1 MQTSDFQTL
10 RAPVETRGIGLHSG
24 AMIRARL
31 LPRDEIGIVVT
42 RLDLPDAPRVPATLS
57 CVSGTTHAT
66 TLQAGEACVA
76 TTEHLLAALWTSG
89 ITHCQIELDGPEVPI
104 LDGSAAG
111 WCRLLQAVGTR
122 VPDQSQANQS
132 ASNESAPAGKAPGAD
147 ARDADSVCA
156 RLPVWGLREPVW
168 VAQGDAFVLGLPHP
182 ELRVSVAVEYSPVY
196 VGRQSFDAVI
206 TRELFER
213 EIAPARTFTL
223 PEWLEPL
230 RAQGLIRGGSV
241 DNAVVLSAD
250 GPSSPFRF
258 VDEVARHK
266 TLDVLGDIALLFGAD
281 GGRLHAH
288 LIATRAGH
296 GAHRLWMEE
305 CLRRD
310 VLVRV
315 DE

>member
-1 MQTSDFQTL
+1 MQISDFQTL
-10 RAPVETRGIGLHSG
+10 RAPVETRGVGLHSG
-24 AMIRARL
+24 ALIGARL

-42 RLDLPDAPRVPATLS
+42 RVDLPGAPDVPATLS
-57 CVSGTTHAT
+57 CVTGTTHAT
-66 TLQAGEACVA
+66 TLQFGEACVS

-89 ITHCQIELDGPEVPI
+89 ITHCRIELDGPEVPI
-104 LDGSAAG
+104 LDGSAAD

-122 VPDQSQANQS
+122 APNESEANQG
-132 ASNESAPAGKAPGAD
+132 APNESLHDGKAPGAD
-147 ARDADSVCA
+147 ALDADLVRA
-156 RLPVWGLREPVW
+156 RRPLWGLREPVW
-168 VAQGDAFVLGLPHP
+168 IAQGDAFVLGLPHDA
-182 ELRVSVAVEYSPVY
+182 LRVSVAVEYVPVY

-206 TRELFER
+206 TREFFER

-223 PEWLEPL
+223 LEWLEPL

-241 DNAVVLSAD
+241 DNAVVLGAD
-250 GPSSPFRF
+250 GPSSPWRF
-258 VDEVARHK
+258 ADEVARHK
-266 TLDVLGDIALLFGAD
+266 TLDVLGDIALLFSAD

-288 LIATRAGH
+288 LVATRAGH

-310 VLVRV
+310 ALVRF